1 MPLHINTPLIQSQS
15 LSHLTGKEVYL
26 KLEALQPPGSFK
38 IRGIGLLCER
48 LKAQGVER
56 FVSSSGGNAG
66 IAVAYA
72 GQQLGVP
79 VTVVVPE
86 TTTERAKSII
96 QSLGAEV
103 RVHGVSWKE
112 ANEMAESL
120 ARQGGAL
127 VHPFDHPVLWEG
139 YASMI
144 SEILDAGIRPDAI
157 IVSVGGGGLYSGVVE
172 GLRVN
177 GLSRVPVIAAETEGT
192 ASFHSAIE
200 ANELVELDAI
210 RGVATTLG
218 AKRVAR
224 NAFEA
229 QRYHPTKSVVVSDA
243 QAVSSC
249 LRFLDD
255 HRVLVEPACGA
266 ALAPLYENVPQIA
279 PYRTIV
285 CIVCGGASVTVEQLQ
300 AYWVSERQRQLSLG

>member
-1 MPLHINTPLIQSQS
+1 MVLHIHTPLIESQA

-48 LKAQGVER
+48 LKAQGVDR

-72 GQQLGVP
+72 GQKLGVP

-86 TTTERAKSII
+86 TTTERAKSVI
-96 QSLGAEV
+96 QSFGAEV
-103 RVHGVSWKE
+103 RVHGASWKE
-112 ANEMAESL
+112 ANEMAASL

-139 YASMI
+139 YASMVG
-144 SEILDAGIRPDAI
+144 EIVHAGIRPDAI
-157 IVSVGGGGLYSGVVE
+157 ILSVGGGGLYSGVVE
-172 GLRVN
+172 GLRGN
-177 GLSRVPVIAAETEGT
+177 GLSSVPIIAVETGGT
-192 ASFHSAIE
+192 ASFHGAIQ
-200 ANELVELDAI
+200 ANALVELDAI
-210 RGVATTLG
+210 RGVATSLG
-218 AKRVAR
+218 AKRVAL

-229 QRYHPTKSVVVSDA
+229 QKYHPTKSVVVSDG

-266 ALAPLYENVPQIA
+266 ALAPLYDNLPEISPF
-279 PYRTIV
+279 RTIV
-285 CIVCGGASVTVEQLQ
+285 CVVCGGASVTAEQLR
-300 AYWVSERQRQLSLG
+300 ALSAGCSVS

>member
-1 MPLHINTPLIQSQS
+1 MPLHIKSPLIQSQS

-66 IAVAYA
+66 MAVAYA

-96 QSLGAEV
+96 QSFGAEV
-103 RVHGVSWKE
+103 RVHGASWKE
-112 ANEMAESL
+112 ANEMAASL

-139 YASMI
+139 YASMVG
-144 SEILDAGIRPDAI
+144 EIVSAGIRPDAI
-157 IVSVGGGGLYSGVVE
+157 LVSVGGGGLYSGVVE
-172 GLRVN
+172 GLRAN
-177 GLSRVPVIAAETEGT
+177 GLLGVPVIGVETEGT
-192 ASFHSAIE
+192 ASFHSAIQ
-200 ANELVELDAI
+200 ANDLVELDAI
-210 RGVATTLG
+210 RGVATSLG
-218 AKRVAR
+218 AKKVAR

-229 QRYHPTKSVVVSDA
+229 QKYHPTKSVVVTDG

-249 LRFLDD
+249 VRFLDD
-255 HRVLVEPACGA
+255 HRILVEPACGA
-266 ALAPLYENVPQIA
+266 ALAPLYYNLPEIR
-279 PYRTIV
+279 PYHTIV
-285 CIVCGGASVTVEQLQ
+285 CVVCGGATVTDEQLR
-300 AYWVSERQRQLSLG
+300 ALSAN